1 MNGFKTGAILF
12 VLLTATLFALPKGNA
27 PKFDSTAT
35 YMKNSVYPLKIELF
49 EIYRKIPCDIVML
62 GDSRTDGVN
71 WNELLGR
78 PNVVARGIPSD
89 VTEGFL
95 ARMEYVYNL
104 DPKICIIQGG
114 LNDIYNWTPVEKIYQ
129 NYIKIIG
136 GLRAKGIR
144 PILQSVI
151 YAGKIWGKDYLVRTN
166 SKLKAEDVN
175 KERNQQIEK
184 LNKMLKSYA
193 RRNDIMYVDLNKEM
207 STRGL
212 LRDELTRDGVHL
224 NARGYKIWGRKLD
237 EALTELGY

>member
-1 MNGFKTGAILF
+1 MAGFKYF
-12 VLLTATLFALPKGNA
+12 LLLIIFLNINIFASDQQSLPKY
-27 PKFDSTAT
+27 DSAAV

-49 EIYRKIPCDIVML
+49 EIYKKIPADIVML

-78 PNVVARGIPSD
+78 PNIVSRGIPSD

-104 DPKICIIQGG
+104 EPKYCIVQGG
-114 LNDIYNWTPVEKIYQ
+114 LNDIYNWTAVEKIYQ
-129 NYIKIIG
+129 NYVRIIS
-136 GLRAKGIR
+136 GLRSKEIK

-175 KERNQQIEK
+175 KERNQEIEK
-184 LNKMLKSYA
+184 LNRMLKSYA
-193 RRNDIMYVDLNKEM
+193 KRNNIIYIDLNADM
-207 STRGL
+207 SFRGFL
-212 LRDELTRDGVHL
+212 KDELTHDGVHL
-224 NARGYKIWGRKLD
+224 NARGYKIWGRKID
-237 EALTELGY
+237 EVLTELGL